1 MAFGGRLSSFN
12 ASDVRRSVWLSGL
25 VIAALF
31 VVGLVSLQ
39 SRPAQIALLMW
50 RHGLTACALAYG
62 QAGEAPILASYGL
75 RPEDAYK
82 LASLSKPITAAAI
95 LKLVDAGKLSLDD
108 KVGNATIGQLL
119 QHSGGW
125 DRAVAGDP
133 FCNADESLPKQFEP
147 GSRYAYSNLGYCLL
161 SREIERRSGVP
172 YERYVLSVLPK
183 AAGLRVG
190 IPELGGAGGWVGTPS
205 DYFAFA
211 SEPLSPL
218 VTKRPSYALPGETY
232 YGFGW
237 RVWPDGALSHF
248 GLLPGT
254 YSVVFRRG
262 DYVVVGVFDGDPRD
276 PEALTRELKRILL
289 PASG

>member
-12 ASDVRRSVWLSGL
+12 APDVRRGVWLSGL

-39 SRPAQIALLMW
+39 SRPARIGLLRW
-50 RHGLTACALAYG
+50 RHGLTAGAFAYG
-62 QAGEAPILASYGL
+62 QAGEAPTLASYGL
-75 RPEDAYK
+75 RPEGAYK
-82 LASLSKPITAAAI
+82 LASLSKPMTAAAI
-95 LKLVDAGKLSLDD
+95 LKLVETGKLSLDD
-108 KVGNATIGQLL
+108 KVGGATIRLLL

-133 FCNADESLPKQFEP
+133 FCNADETLPKQFEP
-147 GSRYAYSNLGYCLL
+147 GTRYAYSNLGYCVL
-161 SREIERRSGVP
+161 SREIERRSGIP
-172 YERYVLSVLPK
+172 YERYVLSMLPK
-183 AAGLRVG
+183 ASGLRVG
-190 IPELGGAGGWVGTPS
+190 IPQLSGAGGWVGTPS
-205 DYFAFA
+205 DYFEFA

-218 VTKRPSYALPGETY
+218 VTERPSYALPGEAY
-232 YGFGW
+232 YGLGW
-237 RVWPDGALSHF
+237 RVWPDGTLSHF

-262 DYVVVGVFDGDPRD
+262 DYVVVGVFTGDPRD
-276 PEALTRELKRILL
+276 PEALTGELKRVLL